1 MYEATMKLKFKIQ
14 VFKAWSHL
22 LKLTIHTGIMGV
34 EYSYKNFLGG
44 FEYLKYIINFLFFF
58 KKKKK
63 EMKKTEK
70 WNL

>member
-44 FEYLKYIINFLFFF
+44 FEYLKYIINFLFF
-58 KKKKK
+58 KKKKEK

>member
-1 MYEATMKLKFKIQ
+1 MKLKFKIQ

-58 KKKKK
+58 FRKKKKS
-63 EMKKTEK
+63 KKEK